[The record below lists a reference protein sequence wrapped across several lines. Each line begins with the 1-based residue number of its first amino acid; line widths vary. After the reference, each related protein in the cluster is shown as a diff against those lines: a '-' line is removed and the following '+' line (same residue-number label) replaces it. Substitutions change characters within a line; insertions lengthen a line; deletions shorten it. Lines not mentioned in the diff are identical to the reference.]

1 MTPKATDSTGKA
13 YQSKEFRE
21 AISSMTDMDLA
32 DDSSDLL
39 IYTIYQRYIQLL
51 LERSVQR
58 DGSIAQDQ
66 LDKTH
71 EQLMKQFRG

>member
-13 YQSKEFRE
+13 YQLKEFRE

-58 DGSIAQDQ
+58 DGLIAQDQ